1 MVGIDTESI
10 ICQGVVRR
18 GEQGTLYGL
27 RYAGGDGDGDS
38 YDDMRWWEKRDIEIN
53 NELYNN
59 YNSL

>member
-1 MVGIDTESI
+1 M
-10 ICQGVVRR
+10 VRR
-18 GEQGTLYGL
+18 GEQGKLYGL